1 MARNA
6 KKMQKKL
13 LGERKICVLLFMNLK
28 HKMKKMKVKS
38 FFAGLLLGATALAFS
53 SCATIVSGTSAKITL
68 EGDVPEPVTIKTDYQ
83 TYPNVNLPAVVR
95 VKRQHIED
103 KHISITSE
111 NYTFRDIVL
120 QKTVNEWAFGNI
132 VIGGLVGFGVDLVTN
147 CVSKPEQSTFFIHGE
162 EKQKTE

>member
-1 MARNA
+1 
-6 KKMQKKL
+6 
-13 LGERKICVLLFMNLK
+13 
-28 HKMKKMKVKS
+28 MKVKS

-120 QKTVNEWAFGNI
+120 QKAVNEWAFGN
-132 VIGGLVGFGVDLVTN
+132 VLIGGLVGLGVDLVTN